1 MDASTYIAAI
11 VALLAGAA
19 VLWFVRWRRGRTN
32 LVRADTRLELAL
44 WASAEELWELD
55 VVTGQL
61 QRRGSIQGLHPSY
74 YESRAPTLQ
83 AFLEIVHRQERDA
96 VEESFRN
103 VISGA
108 TDHGDV
114 TYRVRDDKGGWIWL
128 HSRGRAVSR
137 DADNRAT
144 AIVGTSRD
152 ITELKER
159 EQRLRFALEG
169 AGEELWEIDTK
180 TGALRREN
188 AFVELLPVDGQ
199 ITATQRQLATLIH
212 PDDVDEIGRK
222 FATVMSGSAHAFH
235 AVYRFKTPDGSY
247 MWLDSQGQGLEFDKQ
262 GRPRRVLGTTRDVS
276 AIKYSEQRLRLA
288 LWGSRAEL
296 WDVDMAT
303 GEIAR
308 DGRMEHVALA
318 AERLPFSELLDAIH
332 PDDTS
337 ALRSAMVDHA
347 KGTTEAFEAQFR
359 SRDLKGAWCWFIARG
374 RITERDASGWAR
386 RMLGTLHDVTE
397 LKGVEAQL
405 RRLNEELEARVA
417 RRTADLSTTV
427 DELRQTNAQLREA
440 QRQLVEAEKMASLG
454 SLVAGVAHEINTPLG
469 ISVTAASHMDEVFAA
484 IAKTVPDPDDADV
497 RGALARG
504 QRCVQLVLSNLD
516 RASHL
521 VRSFKQVAVDQS
533 NEERRRIAV
542 AQYLDEIL
550 ASLHPRLKHSAHQIR
565 TQCPPD
571 IEVET
576 YPGALYQ
583 IIVNLVMNSL
593 VHAFTDGKA
602 GTMVIAVERIGQT
615 LQITYTDDGAGM
627 SDEVRARIFEPFFT
641 TRRGKGG
648 TGLGL
653 HIVYNLVTQ
662 LLRGTIECR
671 SKPGQGSTFVM
682 KLPTSTP
689 SLEAVGE

>member
-1 MDASTYIAAI
+1 MDASIYIAVI
-11 VALLAGAA
+11 VALLAGAL
-19 VLWFVRWRRGRTN
+19 VLWFVHWRRGRSN
-32 LVRADTRLELAL
+32 LVHADTRLELAL

-55 VVTGQL
+55 VGSGRL
-61 QRRGSIQGLHPSY
+61 QRRGSIQGLHPTY
-74 YESRAPTLQ
+74 YEFRAPSLQ

-96 VEESFRN
+96 VAESFRN
-103 VISGA
+103 VISGVIE
-108 TDHGDV
+108 HGDV
-114 TYRVRDDKGGWIWL
+114 TYRVHDDKGGWIWL

-137 DADNRAT
+137 DANNQAIT
-144 AIVGTSRD
+144 IVGTSRD

-169 AGEELWEIDTK
+169 AGEELWEVETK

-199 ITATQRQLATLIH
+199 ITATQRQLAKLIH
-212 PDDVDEIGRK
+212 PDDVDEVGRK
-222 FATVMSGSAHAFH
+222 FATVMSGAAHAFH

-288 LWGSRAEL
+288 LWGSHAEL
-296 WDVDMAT
+296 WDVDMTT
-303 GEIAR
+303 GDITR
-308 DGRMEHVALA
+308 DGRMEHIALA
-318 AERLPFSELLDAIH
+318 QERLSFSELLEAVH
-332 PDDTS
+332 PDDTA
-337 ALRSAMVDHA
+337 ALRNAMIQHA
-347 KGTTEAFEAQFR
+347 KGAVEDFEAQFR
-359 SRDLKGAWCWFIARG
+359 SRNRDGAWCWFIARG
-374 RITERDASGWAR
+374 RVTERDASGWAR

-397 LKGVEAQL
+397 LKGVEAEL
-405 RRLNEELEARVA
+405 RRLNEDLEARVSQ
-417 RRTADLSTTV
+417 RTSALSVTV
-427 DELRQTNAQLREA
+427 DELRQSNAQLREA

-469 ISVTAASHMDEVFAA
+469 ISVTATSHMDEVFAA
-484 IAKTVPDPDDADV
+484 IAKTVPDPDNADV

-533 NEERRRIAV
+533 NEEPRRIFV

-550 ASLHPRLKHSAHQIR
+550 ASLHPRLKHSKHKVR
-565 TQCPPD
+565 TQCAPD

-593 VHAFTDGKA
+593 VHAFTNGKA
-602 GTMVIAVERIGQT
+602 GTMVIAVERSGQT
-615 LQITYTDDGAGM
+615 LEITYTDDGAGM
-627 SDEVRARIFEPFFT
+627 SDETRARIFEPFFT
-641 TRRGKGG
+641 TRRGQGG

-671 SKPGQGSTFVM
+671 SSPGQGSTFIM
-682 KLPTSTP
+682 RLPEKGAEVTK
-689 SLEAVGE
+689 AG